1 MARQFTVDEANTLL
15 PSIVPQLETLR
26 DLVKRLM
33 AVREQ
38 LDALGPQARG
48 NGQATVAMRLE
59 IESADLMAKADGLLR
74 GLLDMGVEVK
84 DPIQGL
90 IDFRSLRD
98 GREVYLCWRLG
109 EGQLAYWHELDAGF
123 QGRRPL

>member
-1 MARQFTVDEANTLL
+1 MARQFTVDEANALL

-26 DLVKRLM
+26 DLVRRLT

-59 IESADLMAKADGLLR
+59 IESADLMAKAEGLLR
-74 GLLDMGVEVK
+74 GLLDLGVEVK
-84 DPIQGL
+84 DPMQGL